1 MFVLS
6 LWSALW
12 TGVVRADKAPTILVF
27 GDSLSAGYGID
38 VNSGWVQ
45 LLRDRLKVQ
54 GYPHQVVNGSVSGE
68 TSAGGLSRLPATLQR
83 HSPDIVLLELGA
95 NDGLR
100 GLPPDAMRKNLEAMV
115 EASQNAGASVVLFEM
130 RLPPNYGSEYTQ
142 RFRAVFHTVAE
153 DSGAILLPFFMA
165 GIARDPAN
173 FQADRAH
180 PTAAAQPALLDA
192 IWPTLEPLLE
202 PLQEPLQ
209 EPLREGEATAAPAS

>member
-100 GLPPDAMRKNLEAMV
+100 GLPPDAMRKNLKAMV

>member
-1 MFVLS
+1 MSIRLLLFVLS

-12 TGVVRADKAPTILVF
+12 TGVVRADTAPTILVF

-45 LLRDRLKVQ
+45 LLRDRLKDQ

-68 TSAGGLSRLPATLQR
+68 TTAGGLSRLPATLQR
-83 HSPDIVLLELGA
+83 NPPDIVLLELGA

-100 GLPPDAMRKNLEAMV
+100 GLPLETMRKNLEALV
-115 EASQNAGASVVLFEM
+115 AASQDTGATVVLFEM
-130 RLPPNYGSEYTQ
+130 RLPPNYGSEYTE
-142 RFRAVFHTVAE
+142 RFRAVFHAVAE

-165 GIARDPAN
+165 SIARDPAN
-173 FQADRAH
+173 FQEDRAH

-192 IWPTLEPLLE
+192 IWPTLEPLLQPADE
-202 PLQEPLQ
+202 
-209 EPLREGEATAAPAS
+209 RVPAS